1 MQSLLNLKI
10 LEKNIV
16 ELPSELQ
23 REVINFVDFLKFKNE
38 NQQVDDLSEKEK
50 VELLKRLAFAKTD
63 PEKFLS
69 IKDVLKKIQK
79 TLGRKIQ
86 IKS

>member
-23 REVINFVDFLKFKNE
+23 REVINFVDFLKFKNK
-38 NQQVDDLSEKEK
+38 NQQVDDLSQEEK
-50 VELLKRLAFAKTD
+50 VELRKRLAFARKN
-63 PEKFLS
+63 PEKLLS
-69 IKDVLKKIQK
+69 KKDVLKKIEK